1 MIALPTCQEAVV
13 PRICDPNFVTFSGHQ
28 VENFLFLQELIAAGK
43 DSLWKCQVVTVGLGF
58 PGGSDGKEPTC
69 NSGDSGSIP
78 GLGRSPGGGH
88 GNPLQ
93 YSCLENPHGQTSL
106 VGYSPWGRKGSD
118 TTEQLTHVQQLA
130 YMADSI
136 EGDSHLL
143 SLVRTH
149 LFCYILSN
157 WFTTPTLV

>member
-1 MIALPTCQEAVV
+1 MKM
-13 PRICDPNFVTFSGHQ
+13 SG
-28 VENFLFLQELIAAGK
+28 
-43 DSLWKCQVVTVGLGF
+43 GLGF

-69 NSGDSGSIP
+69 NSGDSDSIP

-118 TTEQLTHVQQLA
+118 TTERLTHVQQLA
-130 YMADSI
+130 YMADPI

-143 SLVRTH
+143 GLVRTH